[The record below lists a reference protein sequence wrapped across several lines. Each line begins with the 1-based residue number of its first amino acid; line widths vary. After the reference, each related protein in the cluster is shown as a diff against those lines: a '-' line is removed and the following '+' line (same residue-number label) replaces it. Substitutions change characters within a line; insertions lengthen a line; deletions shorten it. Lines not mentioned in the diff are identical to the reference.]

1 MFTKQKRSGWR
12 GVTMT
17 RKKILHFNFDERF
30 SEDSPFLMKNPKVT
44 NKLLKVKRKWINKCY
59 VIFEVDAKNK
69 VALQTFQTDQKLS
82 RLTLNFPDF
91 GNFAVSLCVCLQ
103 KSRKDIICLK
113 FVLHFLILNRI
124 GSRYPPSPVH
134 NAAHKPSL
142 YLPCALLLLFLV
154 MSNIQISRS
163 RKPLPPL
170 LYISGPLPFASW
182 SPLCLCKLIWREAPT
197 PHFGRFFKI

>member
-1 MFTKQKRSGWR
+1 MIPIFLWFLNCYSCGHHSPNVVDVYIHLFNGKKDEEWR
-12 GVTMT
+12 CPKHEILSFVIYSVEWVKCLEELRILSTMT

-103 KSRKDIICLK
+103 KSRKYIICLK
-113 FVLHFLILNRI
+113 FVLHFLIQGDFFNW
-124 GSRYPPSPVH
+124 PPP
-134 NAAHKPSL
+134 
-142 YLPCALLLLFLV
+142 
-154 MSNIQISRS
+154 
-163 RKPLPPL
+163 
-170 LYISGPLPFASW
+170 
-182 SPLCLCKLIWREAPT
+182 
-197 PHFGRFFKI
+197 